1 MNAYLL
7 FCILGLGAGAVYAML
22 GLGLLLEH
30 RCSGVVNFAHGAT
43 AMFTAYVYVVLR
55 SSGTLVFPVVLIPH
69 SVKLSSAPFGF
80 AAAFSISLLYAAVLG
95 ALIYGL
101 VFRPLRGASPVAK
114 VVSSV
119 GLLLILQTI
128 AVINFGPDTRSSPA
142 IVPNDPL
149 TIGGVTFPRDRLIL
163 AAIAIAAAV
172 ALGATYKFTSFGVKT
187 RAVAENE
194 QSAALFGIAP
204 DRIAFTNWIIATM
217 LAGLAGILISPLANL
232 DPTSYTLFVIPALTA
247 AVLAKFTSFPQA
259 ALYGLLLG
267 VMQSVL
273 LELQTDYNW
282 FPKQGVSDAAP
293 FALLVVVLVIRGKRL
308 PSRGAWI
315 ERALPPPS
323 SGVIRWAVAG
333 PAIAA
338 TCVAMAVLTGQYRAG
353 LISSLLIG
361 CLCLSIVVVTGFA
374 GQTSLAQVAFAGIGG
389 FTVAHI
395 HHVPFPIPLLLGG
408 LIAVPFG
415 LLVGILALRVRGISL
430 AVVTLSAAATIG
442 GLVFENPTLSGGF
455 NGLSTSGPAIGGL
468 DLSID
473 GPPGSKYPSV
483 WFGLVCVLVASL
495 LGFGVAA
502 IRRSRVG
509 REMIAVRGS
518 ERAAA
523 ASGVAVDRT
532 KLAAFVLSS
541 FIAGIGGA
549 LLAYEQI
556 QISADSYSI
565 FATLGYLAI
574 VYIAGVS
581 RISGAYLAGLLFA
594 SSGLAIVLVD
604 KFVTFGVY
612 QPIVAGVGVIVTA
625 ALNPAGIAGHSIP
638 TRKKPSLRDPG
649 PRGIPSPVTA
659 ARGTS

>member
-69 SVKLSSAPFGF
+69 SVQLSSAPFGF
-80 AAAFSISLLYAAVLG
+80 AAAFSISLLYAAALG

-101 VFRPLRGASPVAK
+101 VFRPLRGASPIAK

-163 AAIAIAAAV
+163 AAIALAAAV

-204 DRIAFTNWIIATM
+204 DRIAFANWIIATI

-338 TCVAMAVLTGQYRAG
+338 TCIAMVVLTGQYRAG
-353 LISSLLIG
+353 LISSLVIS
-361 CLCLSIVVVTGFA
+361 CICLSIVVVTGLA

-389 FTVAHI
+389 FTVAHVSD
-395 HHVPFPIPLLLGG
+395 VPFPVPLLLGG

-415 LLVGILALRVRGISL
+415 LLTGVLALRVRGISL

-442 GLVFENPTLSGGF
+442 GL
-455 NGLSTSGPAIGGL
+455 

-483 WFGLVCVLVASL
+483 WFGLICVLVASL
-495 LGFGVAA
+495 LGLGVAA

-532 KLAAFVLSS
+532 KLVAFVLSS
-541 FIAGIGGA
+541 FIAGIAGA

-565 FATLGYLAI
+565 
-574 VYIAGVS
+574 
-581 RISGAYLAGLLFA
+581 
-594 SSGLAIVLVD
+594 
-604 KFVTFGVY
+604 
-612 QPIVAGVGVIVTA
+612 
-625 ALNPAGIAGHSIP
+625 
-638 TRKKPSLRDPG
+638 
-649 PRGIPSPVTA
+649 
-659 ARGTS
+659 